1 MIENDL
7 FATMFDIIP
16 FGIYVV
22 DINTFEIIY
31 MNKHMIEHRGN
42 FIGKLCYENIYCEDK
57 VCYFCKIKQLIDSN
71 KVPNMNSIVFE
82 IFNPADDKWYQL
94 QERAMNWPDG
104 RVVKYSI
111 CVDITELKETQNKLA
126 EAHAQL
132 AIKNKELQAL
142 SSTDKLTKLNNRF
155 KIDEIF
161 KHYLNNSTLLGNDLS
176 IIMVDLDEFKNV
188 NDMYGHQAGDMLL
201 KEISQ
206 LLSTNLRK
214 TDHIGR
220 WGGEEFLIICP
231 NTNLQGARAAAE
243 NLRTVIESYSF
254 EVIGKKTASFGIA
267 CLNKGEDEKSLFKKA
282 DDALYK
288 AKKYGGNRVESL

>member
-1 MIENDL
+1 
-7 FATMFDIIP
+7 MFDIIP

-22 DINTFEIIY
+22 DVNTFEIIY

-57 VCYFCKIKQLIDSN
+57 VCHFCKIRQLIDSN
-71 KVPNMNSIVFE
+71 RAPNMQSIVFE
-82 IFNPADDKWYQL
+82 IFNPADDRWYQI
-94 QERAMNWPDG
+94 QEKAISWPDG

-132 AIKNKELQAL
+132 AIKNKELRIL
-142 SSTDKLTKLNNRF
+142 SSTDKLTQLNNRF

-161 KHYLNNSTLLGNDLS
+161 KHYLNNSNLIENGLS
-176 IIMVDLDEFKNV
+176 VIMVDLDKFKYV
-188 NDMYGHQAGDMLL
+188 NDTYGHQVGDILL
-201 KEISQ
+201 KEISE
-206 LLSTNLRK
+206 LMSSSLRK

-231 NTNLQGARAAAE
+231 NTNLEGARVVAD
-243 NLRTVIESYSF
+243 NLRSVIESHSF
-254 EVIGKKTASFGIA
+254 KIAGKQTASFGIA
-267 CLNKGEDEKSLFKKA
+267 CLDKDDDEKSLLKKA
-282 DDALYK
+282 DDALYT
-288 AKKYGGNRVESL
+288 AKKLGGNKVLPSK

>member
-7 FATMFDIIP
+7 FQTMFDIIP

-22 DINTFEIIY
+22 DVNTFQIIY

-42 FIGKLCYENIYCEDK
+42 FIGKLCYENIYCEDTI
-57 VCYFCKIKQLIDSN
+57 CHFCKIRQLIDSN
-71 KVPNMNSIVFE
+71 KAPNMNSIVFE
-82 IFNPADDKWYQL
+82 IFNPADDKWYQI
-94 QERAMNWPDG
+94 QEKAISWPDG

-161 KHYLNNSTLLGNDLS
+161 KYYLINSNLLGNELS
-176 IIMVDLDEFKNV
+176 IIMVDLDKFKNV
-188 NDMYGHQAGDMLL
+188 NDMYGHQIGDMLL

-206 LLSTNLRK
+206 LLSSNLRK
-214 TDHIGR
+214 ADHIGR

-231 NTNLQGARAAAE
+231 NTNLEGARVAAE
-243 NLRTVIESYSF
+243 NLRNTIESHSF
-254 EVIGKKTASFGIA
+254 KIIGKKTASFGIA

-282 DDALYK
+282 DDALYM
-288 AKKYGGNRVESL
+288 AKKLGGNRVESL

>member
-1 MIENDL
+1 
-7 FATMFDIIP
+7 MFDIIP

-22 DINTFEIIY
+22 DVNTFEIVY
-31 MNKHMIEHRGN
+31 MNKRMIEHRGN
-42 FIGKLCYENIYCEDK
+42 FIGKLCYESIYCEDK

-71 KVPNMNSIVFE
+71 KTPTMNNIVFE
-82 IFNPADDKWYQL
+82 IFNPADDRWYQL
-94 QERAMNWPDG
+94 QERAMSWPDG

-161 KHYLNNSTLLGNDLS
+161 KYYISNSNILENELS
-176 IIMVDLDEFKNV
+176 VIMVDLDKFKNV
-188 NDMYGHQAGDMLL
+188 NDMYGHQIGDMLL
-201 KEISQ
+201 KEISKV
-206 LLSTNLRK
+206 LSSNLRK

-231 NTNLQGARAAAE
+231 NTNLEEAKVVAN
-243 NLRTVIESYSF
+243 NLKNAIESHSF
-254 EVIGKKTASFGIA
+254 KITEKKTASFGIA

-282 DDALYK
+282 DDALYI
-288 AKKYGGNRVESL
+288 AKKSGGNRVESL